1 MKQFYAFKSK
11 LIALLF
17 VVCLP
22 IASFAQEK
30 GSISGKITN
39 EAGQPAEDVNILLKG
54 TNTNTSS
61 DANGDY
67 VFSNIKAGDYT
78 LVISGVGIQKVE
90 KKVKVQDGQNAKQ
103 DVALESSSENLSEIV
118 ITGSSAPRSKLESS
132 VAITSMGAKA
142 IEDRAPTSTAAILQT
157 VPGFVVESSGG
168 EVGNNLFARGIPS
181 AGAYEY
187 VQIQE
192 DGLPVFEDGA
202 LQFANADVFYRLDET
217 VKKMEA
223 VRGGSASIFASNA
236 PGGIINFIS
245 KTGQNEFQGR
255 AKISTSDYGLFRQD
269 VNLSGA
275 IVKDRLFFNV
285 GGFYRVDDGVRDPG
299 FKANRGGQGKANITY
314 KFNKNNEDDYV
325 RINYKRLDD
334 RNTFYLPIPLKSN
347 NGKIEG
353 ISGFDPN
360 YGTLTSSNFSR
371 LSVPKLGGGTF
382 DANLEDGVHPV
393 VNAYGGE
400 FSKKITNRITIKN
413 ATKYT
418 DIDLN
423 YNAIFPNGGPWT
435 QDAYAHVSEDVPAS
449 PGNPGFTANP
459 EDFQYTYVDNG
470 AELGANALVMRADHW
485 FIHKDMKNLANNF
498 SVNIDLDPVKLTLG
512 YYHSNWESKQY
523 WNWNSYLVD
532 VTDNPRLVN
541 VENTATGIA
550 HTANGVERVTWL
562 ERDAMTKGK
571 LNDFYADAEFKAS
584 EKLTFNAGLRYD
596 SNKYSG
602 YRDHAMDDDSPRV
615 NLGVFGNNTADDN
628 VATITA
634 KPYTYWTY
642 DVEEISY
649 TGAINYVFNA
659 NMGAYGR
666 YSHGFRSPIEE
677 SFYDN
682 AADLSK
688 LKNTFVNQI
697 ELGYKYSNSF
707 LNVNANLFRMG
718 LENVAFTD
726 ILSNGKSE
734 NKFADIVNYGIE
746 VETNLHY
753 EAFKLGFNFT
763 YQTPEYRHFSGTN
776 ADGTTFNYN
785 GNEAR
790 RIPKFFCTLRPEV
803 DITKQLS
810 VYGQMTYFD
819 KKYTNQ
825 DNLKTLPAFKE
836 IGAGISYKVDMF
848 RFAVDG
854 TNLFNAIGLTEGDPR
869 QTTSSASD
877 VFMARPIL
885 GRAFRF
891 SVAITF

>member
-1 MKQFYAFKSK
+1 MKQLNAYSIK
-11 LIALLF
+11 LLLMLF
-17 VVCLP
+17 LIFIP
-22 IASFAQEK
+22 SAIFAQGK
-30 GSISGKITN
+30 GSISGIILDETGQVLQGATVSIKG
-39 EAGQPAEDVNILLKG
+39 AGKSTG
-54 TNTNTSS
+54 T
-61 DANGDY
+61 DANGEY
-67 VFSNIKAGDYT
+67 RFSNLAGGNYT
-78 LVISGVGIQKVE
+78 VVVSSIGYKKTE
-90 KKVKVQDGQNAKQ
+90 KKIVLKEGENLKETFS
-103 DVALESSSENLSEIV
+103 LESESESLSEVV
-118 ITGSSAPRSKLESS
+118 ITGTSAPRTKLETS
-132 VAITSMGAKA
+132 VAITSLGAKA
-142 IEDRAPTSTAAILQT
+142 IEDRAPISTAAILQT
-157 VPGFVVESSGG
+157 IPGFVVESSGG

-245 KTGQNEFQGR
+245 KTGQNDFQGR

-269 VNLSGA
+269 LNLSGA

-334 RNTFYLPIPLKSN
+334 RNTFYLPIPLQNK

-353 ISGFDPN
+353 IPGFDAN
-360 YGTLTSSNFSR
+360 YGTLTSSNFSH
-371 LSVPKLGGGTF
+371 LSVPQVGGGTF
-382 DANLEDGVHPV
+382 DANLEDGVHPI

-413 ATKYT
+413 AIKYT

-423 YNAIFPNGGPWT
+423 YNAIYSSGGPWS
-435 QDAYAHVSEDVPAS
+435 QDAYASDIQGLADAS
-449 PGNPGFTANP
+449 NLN
-459 EDFQYTYVDNG
+459 YSYVDNG
-470 AELGANALVMRADHW
+470 ATLNQNSLIMRADHW
-485 FIHKDMKNLANNF
+485 YIHKDMKNLANNF

-523 WNWNSYLVD
+523 WNWSNYLVD

-550 HTANGVERVTWL
+550 HTYNGIERITWL

-571 LNDFYADAEFKAS
+571 LNDFYADAEYKIT
-584 EKLTFNAGLRYD
+584 EKLTLNGGLRYD

-602 YRDHAMDDDSPRV
+602 YRDMPNPTQ
-615 NLGVFGNNTADDN
+615 NLGVLANNTADDN
-628 VATITA
+628 VATVKGA
-634 KPYTYWTY
+634 PYLYWNY

-649 TGAINYVFNA
+649 TGAVNYVINS
-659 NMGAYGR
+659 NMAAYTR

-707 LNVNANLFRMG
+707 LNVNANLFHMG

-726 ILSNGKSE
+726 ILADGSSE
-734 NKFADIVNYGIE
+734 NKFADINNYGLE
-746 VETNLHY
+746 VEANASYNVFRLS
-753 EAFKLGFNFT
+753 FNFT
-763 YQTPEYRHFSGTN
+763 LQKPEYDNFTGTN
-776 ADGTTFNYN
+776 ADGTTFDYN

-790 RIPKFFCTLRPEV
+790 RIPKFFCTLRPEI
-803 DITKQLS
+803 DITKQVS
-810 VYGQMTYFD
+810 MYAQMTYFD

-825 DNLKTLPAFKE
+825 DNLQTLPAFKE
-836 IGAGISYKVDMF
+836 IGAGINYRVNMF

-854 TNLFNAIGLTEGDPR
+854 SNLFNAVGLTEGNPR
-869 QTTSSASD
+869 QTISSDSNI
-877 VFMARPIL
+877 FMARPIL

-891 SVAITF
+891 SVAINF

>member
-1 MKQFYAFKSK
+1 MKQLDAYSRK
-11 LIALLF
+11 LLLMLF
-17 VVCLP
+17 LIFIP
-22 IASFAQEK
+22 SAIFAQGK
-30 GSISGKITN
+30 GSISGIILDETGQGLQGATVSIKG
-39 EAGQPAEDVNILLKG
+39 AGKSTG
-54 TNTNTSS
+54 T
-61 DANGDY
+61 DGNGEY
-67 VFSNIKAGDYT
+67 RFSNLAGGNYT
-78 LVISGVGIQKVE
+78 IVVSSIGYKKTE
-90 KKVKVQDGQNAKQ
+90 KKIVLKDGENLKETFS
-103 DVALESSSENLSEIV
+103 LESESESLSEVV
-118 ITGSSAPRSKLESS
+118 ITGTSAPRTKLETS

-142 IEDRAPTSTAAILQT
+142 IEERAPISTAAILQT
-157 VPGFVVESSGG
+157 IPGFVVESSGG

-255 AKISTSDYGLFRQD
+255 AKLSTSDYGLFRED

-285 GGFYRVDDGVRDPG
+285 GGFYRVDDGIRDPG
-299 FKANRGGQGKANITY
+299 FKANRGGQAKANITY

-334 RNTFYLPIPLKSN
+334 RNIFYLPIPLKSN
-347 NGKIEG
+347 NGKVEG

-360 YGTLTSSNFSR
+360 YGTLTSSNFSH

-393 VNAYGGE
+393 INAYGGE

-435 QDAYAHVSEDVPAS
+435 QDAYATGIRGLTDAS
-449 PGNPGFTANP
+449 DLNF
-459 EDFQYTYVDNG
+459 TYVDNG
-470 AELGANALVMRADHW
+470 ATLNENSLIMRADHW

-498 SVNIDLDPVKLTLG
+498 SVNVDLDPVKLTLG

-523 WNWNSYLVD
+523 WNWNTYLVD
-532 VTDNPRLVN
+532 VTDNPRLLN
-541 VENTATGIA
+541 VENTATGIS
-550 HTANGVERVTWL
+550 HTYNGVERITWL

-571 LNDFYADAEFKAS
+571 LNDFFADAEFKAT

-602 YRDHAMDDDSPRV
+602 YRDHANFNSQ
-615 NLGVFGNNTADDN
+615 NLGVLANNTADDE
-628 VATITA
+628 VTTITGT
-634 KPYTYWTY
+634 PYTYWTY

-649 TGAINYVFNA
+649 TGAVNYVFNA
-659 NMGAYGR
+659 NMGTYAR

-677 SFYDN
+677 AFYEAAGDN
-682 AADLSK
+682 DLSE
-688 LKNTFVNQI
+688 LKNTFVNQY
-697 ELGYKYSNSF
+697 ELGYKYSNTF
-707 LNVNANLFRMG
+707 LNVNANLFRME
-718 LENVAFTD
+718 LKNVPFAD
-726 ILSNGKSE
+726 ILSDGSSE
-734 NKFADIVNYGIE
+734 NNFADILNHGIE
-746 VETNLHY
+746 VETNVHY

-803 DITKQLS
+803 DITKQVS
-810 VYGQMTYFD
+810 IYAQMTYFD

-825 DNLKTLPAFKE
+825 DNKQTLPAFKE

-854 TNLFNAIGLTEGDPR
+854 SNLFNAIGLTEGDPR

-891 SVAITF
+891 SVAVNF